1 MSVAATLEHPLR
13 FSVHS
18 RLRAYHLARML
29 PEGAGK
35 VLLDNG
41 CGLGFL
47 TATLGHHFQL
57 ALGVDMDLGS
67 LGSNRRRGLTAMVRS
82 GAARLPLP
90 DGGVDVI
97 LCSEVLE
104 HLPDGVDAA
113 AMAEMGRVLKPGGR
127 LYITV
132 PALEGVRSRTA
143 LRNLGH
149 DDPNGGEYHYRIG
162 YDRQTLG
169 ALVAAVPGLTVRRHR
184 YSMAI
189 LSELFMDLLKWVYFR
204 KGKLQEHSD
213 IMTANTSPLFRVYR
227 RVFPVLFALFVVEDA
242 LICPLLKGHIHILEI
257 EKTR

>member
-1 MSVAATLEHPLR
+1 MTAAATLEHPLR

-18 RLRAYHLARML
+18 RLRAFHLARMM
-29 PEGAGK
+29 PDGTGK

-47 TATLGHHFQL
+47 TATLGGGYDL
-57 ALGVDMDLGS
+57 ALGIDMDLGS
-67 LGSNRRRGLTAMVRS
+67 LRSNRARGLGVMAMS
-82 GAARLPLP
+82 GAARLPLA
-90 DGGVDVI
+90 DASVDVI

-104 HLPDGVDAA
+104 HLPDGVDAE

-162 YDRQTLG
+162 YGQDALR
-169 ALVAAVPGLTVRRHR
+169 ALVAAVPGLTALRHR
-184 YSMAI
+184 YSMAL
-189 LSELFMDLLKWVYFR
+189 LSELFMDLLKLVYFR
-204 KGKLQEHSD
+204 KGKLHEHSD
-213 IMTANTSPLFRVYR
+213 LMSANASPLFRVYR
-227 RVFPVLFALFVVEDA
+227 RIFPLLFAAFVAEDFV
-242 LICPLLKGHIHILEI
+242 LCPWLRGHIHILEI
-257 EKTR
+257 RKD